1 MEKREIS
8 LIKQAIL
15 KEVRAYEFYKLSAS
29 QAQQEEIKQALITLS
44 KEEMKHVSWLHD
56 LFDKIKSDSM
66 DDYTLASI
74 DVLPT
79 EQLLKWDVVKEENL
93 NMLVTVFGIAIDMEK
108 SAVDFYKN
116 AMEESEIPEAK
127 KLFEILSK
135 WEATHMAQFQR
146 DYDVLMD
153 EWWATQSFAPF

>member
-1 MEKREIS
+1 MDNMEIG

-29 QAQQEEIKQALITLS
+29 QAQQDEIKQALITLS

-56 LFDKIKSDSM
+56 LFDKIKEDSLEDYALASM
-66 DDYTLASI
+66 D
-74 DVLPT
+74 VPPT
-79 EQLLKWDVVKEENL
+79 EQLLKWDAVKEENL

-108 SAVDFYKN
+108 SSADFYRD
-116 AMEESEIPEAK
+116 AMEKSEIPEAK
-127 KLFEILSK
+127 KLFNILSK
-135 WEATHMAQFQR
+135 WEESHMAQFKR